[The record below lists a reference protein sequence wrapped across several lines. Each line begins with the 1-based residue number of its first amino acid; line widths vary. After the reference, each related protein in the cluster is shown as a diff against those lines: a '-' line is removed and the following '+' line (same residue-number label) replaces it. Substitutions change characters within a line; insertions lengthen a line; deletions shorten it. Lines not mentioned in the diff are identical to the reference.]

1 MRYATAAGMRR
12 LALTVLTLFLATV
25 MPSMLQAQHNE
36 HHGRF
41 HLTAIASSIGLPG
54 NPTGQAPVDIVIT
67 RWSTEAERSEMLM
80 TLMQKG
86 QDALLRKLQDQKS
99 VGTIRVNNQGL
110 AYDLRYSHERTNPE
124 GGRDVVLGTDR
135 PISAWEAYYQ
145 PRSVD
150 YPFTVIQMHVDNDW
164 NGQGTVVPAAR
175 VTASDDGRF
184 ITVENLAAGPIK
196 LNDIHLAE

>member
-1 MRYATAAGMRR
+1 M
-12 LALTVLTLFLATV
+12 LTVLTLFLATA
-25 MPSMLQAQHNE
+25 MPSLLQAQHNE

-41 HLTAIASSIGLPG
+41 HLTAVASSIGLPG
-54 NPTGQAPVDIVIT
+54 NPVGQAPVDIVIT
-67 RWSTEAERSEMLM
+67 RWSTEAERKELL
-80 TLMQKG
+80 TALTRKG
-86 QDALLRKLQDQKS
+86 QDALLHTLQDQKS

-110 AYDLRYSHERTNPE
+110 PYDLRYSHERPNPE
-124 GGRDVVLGTDR
+124 GGRDIVLGTDR

-164 NGQGTVVPAAR
+164 NGQGTVVLAAK

-184 ITVENLAAGPIK
+184 INVENIAAGPIK
-196 LNDIHLAE
+196 LNHIRLAEQE